1 MFAITSDHERERG
14 DMMRSTETLQYEI
27 GHLARNSWLG
37 TLLHLPLLVLPRP
50 PRPLL
55 DLPTFVVVKLVLNV
69 TTTCQGG
76 CFFERGRGKGPGTSN
91 HPAATTRDTPTLDEG
106 SGDAPQR
113 WNLSK
118 VSPVSFD
125 GDLHMA
131 WCHRRKAGK

>member
-1 MFAITSDHERERG
+1 
-14 DMMRSTETLQYEI
+14 MRSTETLQYEI

-37 TLLHLPLLVLPRP
+37 TLLDLPLLVLPRP

-55 DLPTFVVVKLVLNV
+55 DLPRDSPRPSYICRGKVGSERDYYVSRGV
-69 TTTCQGG
+69 
-76 CFFERGRGKGPGTSN
+76 FFRAGQGKGPGTSN